1 MRKLILLCSM
11 MSAGLFSITSC
22 DDANDEFD
30 DKGSCSILSFTG
42 QESAYMGDSIAFS
55 FQVASQGV
63 PLNQAKVQLLFDENI
78 VSERFLSVGENNT
91 YSAKLFVPFLA
102 NVPDGT
108 AKVVVYAQN
117 ERFAK
122 RPQRKRNSD
131 SKTTF

>member
-1 MRKLILLCSM
+1 MTRVV
-11 MSAGLFSITSC
+11 A
-22 DDANDEFD
+22 
-30 DKGSCSILSFTG
+30 LSFHSRDKKAHTW
-42 QESAYMGDSIAFS
+42 GDSIAFS

-108 AKVVVYAQN
+108 AK
-117 ERFAK
+117 
-122 RPQRKRNSD
+122 
-131 SKTTF
+131 